1 VTAPLL
7 PPVLHL
13 GSLHG
18 VEWLFVLL
26 LAFGP
31 LLAAI
36 GVVLVIRRREE
47 TPG

>member
-1 VTAPLL
+1 MTMPVV
-7 PPVLHL
+7 PPVMHF
-13 GSLHG
+13 GALHG
-18 VEWLFVLL
+18 VEWVFVLL

-47 TPG
+47 THG